1 MSKAAKV
8 MIESLKREGVDHIF
22 SLPGTTILDLFDALY
37 DDKDIRLI
45 VTRHE
50 QGAAFMADGYTRA
63 SGKPSVCMASRG
75 PGAMNMAI
83 GVHNAYMESS
93 PIIALIGQVEQDIS
107 LRDAFEEMDLVSV
120 FRPFTKWSVEI
131 QKAERIPELVQR
143 AIRMSISGRP
153 RPVMISVPMNL
164 QKVDIE
170 EVFWPKTNL
179 PRPRAS
185 ARDIEMIIDLILRSN
200 RPVVLAG
207 GGINSSDAYVEL
219 LKFSEFL
226 RIPTISTWGRN
237 DVFPNDNVLF
247 LGAAGVGA
255 AKVTLDYLASADLI
269 LAIGCRF
276 SEFTTMR
283 YSFLKSCPS
292 LIHIDIDSE
301 GLSRVFSPTIGVLSD
316 AKLALEDLL
325 NISKTMVNED
335 YRTKAEERLDK
346 EIKEAKGK
354 LLKASMIANDQY
366 EGTYVHPGILMQHI
380 QETLREDTIIVI
392 DAGSF
397 MPWASRYYQYKQPKT
412 MMTTAGGSMGFA
424 LPAAIGAQLA
434 QPNRKVVA
442 ITGDGG
448 FMMVLQE
455 LETAVRYRI
464 PIIVIVMNNFSFGNV
479 KEKQIKNYAGRVIGC
494 DYSNPDFAQ
503 LAKLFGAYGE
513 RIEKEEQIIPAM
525 GRALKSDRPS
535 VLDVMIDPDLFLPP
549 LS

>member
-1 MSKAAKV
+1 MSKGAKV
-8 MIESLKREGVDHIF
+8 IIESLKREGIDHIF

-37 DDKDIRLI
+37 DDKDVKLI

-50 QGAAFMADGYTRA
+50 QGAAFMADGYTRV

-93 PIIALIGQVEQDIS
+93 PIIVLIGQVDQDIS

-120 FRPFTKWSVEI
+120 FKPFTKWSVEI

-143 AIRMSISGRP
+143 AVRTSISGRP

-164 QKVDIE
+164 QKADIE

-179 PRPRAS
+179 PRPRANM
-185 ARDIEMIIDLILRSN
+185 RDIEGIINLIIRLN
-200 RPVVLAG
+200 RPVILAG
-207 GGINSSDAYVEL
+207 GGINSSEANVEL

-226 RIPTISTWGRN
+226 KIPTISTWARN
-237 DVFPNDNVLF
+237 DVFPNDNLLF

-283 YSFLKSCPS
+283 YSFLKSCSS
-292 LIHIDIDSE
+292 LINIDIDSE
-301 GLSRVFSPTIGVLSD
+301 GLSRVFSPTIGVISD

-325 NISKTMVNED
+325 NVSKTMVNED
-335 YRTKAEERLDK
+335 YLMKAKDRLSK

-354 LLKASMIANDQY
+354 LLKASIIASDQY
-366 EGTYVHPGILMQHI
+366 QGNFIHPGILMQNI
-380 QETLREDTIIVI
+380 QKTLKEDAIIVI

-397 MPWASRYYQYKQPKT
+397 MPWASRFYQYKQPKT
-412 MMTTAGGSMGFA
+412 MISTAGGSMGFA

-434 QPNRKVVA
+434 QPDRKVIA

-455 LETAVRYRI
+455 LETAVRYKI
-464 PIIVIVMNNFSFGNV
+464 PIIVVVMNNFSYGNV
-479 KEKQIKNYAGRVIGC
+479 KEKQIKNYGGRVIGS

-503 LAKLFGAYGE
+503 LAKLFGANGE
-513 RIEKEEQIIPAM
+513 RIEKTEEIIPAM
-525 GRALKSDRPS
+525 GRALKSDLPS

-549 LS
+549 IS

>member
-1 MSKAAKV
+1 MSKGAKV
-8 MIESLKREGVDHIF
+8 IIESLKREGIDHIF

-37 DDKDIRLI
+37 DDKDIKL
-45 VTRHE
+45 VATRHE
-50 QGAAFMADGYTRA
+50 QGAAFMADGYTRV

-93 PIIALIGQVEQDIS
+93 PIIVLIGQVDQDIS

-120 FRPFTKWSVEI
+120 FKPFTKWSVEI

-143 AIRMSISGRP
+143 AVRTSISGRP

-164 QKVDIE
+164 QKADIE

-179 PRPRAS
+179 ARPRANL
-185 ARDIEMIIDLILRSN
+185 RDIEGIINLIIRSN
-200 RPVVLAG
+200 RPVILAG
-207 GGINSSDAYVEL
+207 GGINSSNAYVEL

-226 RIPTISTWGRN
+226 KIPTISTWGRN
-237 DVFPNDNVLF
+237 DVFPNDNLLF
-247 LGAAGVGA
+247 LGASGVGA

-283 YSFLKSCPS
+283 YSFLKSCSS

-301 GLSRVFSPTIGVLSD
+301 GLSRVFSPTIGVISD

-325 NISKTMVNED
+325 NISRTMVNED
-335 YRTKAEERLDK
+335 YRTKAKDRLNK

-354 LLKASMIANDQY
+354 LLKASLIASDQY
-366 EGTYVHPGILMQHI
+366 QGNFIHPGILI
-380 QETLREDTIIVI
+380 QNIQKTLKEDAIIVI

-412 MMTTAGGSMGFA
+412 MISTAGGSMGFA

-434 QPNRKVVA
+434 QPDRKVIA

-455 LETAVRYRI
+455 LETAVRYKT
-464 PIIVIVMNNFSFGNV
+464 PIIVVVMNNFSFGNV
-479 KEKQIKNYAGRVIGC
+479 KEKQIKNYRGRVIGS

-503 LAKLFGAYGE
+503 LAKLFGAHGE
-513 RIEKEEQIIPAM
+513 RIEKTEEIVPAM
-525 GRALKSDRPS
+525 GRALKSDLPS
-535 VLDVMIDPDLFLPP
+535 VLDVMIDPNLFLPP
-549 LS
+549 IS